1 MNSPGVFSYVRV
13 IGQNVL
19 VKTVAIVDISSITEA
34 ISSCKAIC
42 FGEIDRIRPRLRFQ
56 IAGHHTK

>member
-19 VKTVAIVDISSITEA
+19 VKTVTIVDISRITEV

-42 FGEIDRIRPRLRFQ
+42 FGETDRIRLRLRFQ
-56 IAGHHTK
+56 IAGHHMK